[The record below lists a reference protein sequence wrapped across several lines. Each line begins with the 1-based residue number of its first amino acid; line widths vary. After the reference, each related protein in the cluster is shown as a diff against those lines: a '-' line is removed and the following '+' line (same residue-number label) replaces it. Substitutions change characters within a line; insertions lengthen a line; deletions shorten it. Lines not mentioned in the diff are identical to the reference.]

1 MKFYKSKK
9 LLNIDNNAKT
19 VKGQKYKYLTGI
31 LYLAPARTSG
41 FNVCPMASAG
51 CKASCL
57 FTAGRGK
64 FNNVMQG
71 RINKTRWFFL
81 ERHTFLKQLKNE
93 IKRLIIKAK
102 KMGLK
107 PAVRLNGTS
116 DIEFD
121 TFQIFQSFPSVQFYD
136 YTKVYKRAMK
146 YIKGE
151 YPKNYYITYS
161 LNEDNR
167 DLAFDYLTHGGN
179 VAIVFRNKKLPK
191 RYLGFKVINA
201 DKSDL
206 RFKDPHNT
214 IAGLYAKGR
223 AIKDNIGFVQDV

>member
-146 YIKGE
+146 YIKDE

-223 AIKDNIGFVQDV
+223 AIKDNTGFVQDV

>member
-1 MKFYKSKK
+1 
-9 LLNIDNNAKT
+9 
-19 VKGQKYKYLTGI
+19 
-31 LYLAPARTSG
+31 
-41 FNVCPMASAG
+41 
-51 CKASCL
+51 
-57 FTAGRGK
+57 
-64 FNNVMQG
+64 
-71 RINKTRWFFL
+71 
-81 ERHTFLKQLKNE
+81 
-93 IKRLIIKAK
+93 
-102 KMGLK
+102 MGLK

-121 TFQIFQSFPSVQFYD
+121 TFQIFQSFPNVQFYD

-179 VAIVFRNKKLPK
+179 VAIVFKNKKLPK

-206 RFKDPHNT
+206 RFKDPCNT

-223 AIKDNIGFVQDV
+223 AKKDITVFVQDV